1 MKIVLSI
8 GGIPIRLTDERMDHI
23 ARRHPEMRGQ
33 EDKILET
40 VAEPGLVQQG
50 DAGSQVALRH
60 YPATPLTEKFCAV
73 VYREASEHD
82 GFVITAYFC
91 SRYAGARRVLWKR

>member
-1 MKIVLSI
+1 MKIVLSKS
-8 GGIPIRLTDERMDHI
+8 GVPIRLTEERMAHI
-23 ARRHPEMRGQ
+23 ARRHPEMTGQ

-40 VAEPGLVQQG
+40 VSEPGLIQEG
-50 DAGSQVALRH
+50 DAETRIALRH
-60 YPATPLTEKFCAV
+60 YPSSPLTEKFCAV
-73 VYREASEHD
+73 LYREASEQD